1 MLQYICGASSS
12 SFRCVRTYSSSPHAL
27 FPSFSVSL
35 HRQGCSRACVCK
47 WTWSLQLQFVVLV
60 QSEVHSRGIELSA
73 GSQQQRPRLQTNII
87 LIELNI
93 DPRIQIVRRPNGCA
107 SLAKA
112 AWMRPGSILQH
123 LTQTWRTCATLLC
136 SSERSYCEGD
146 EVCHQIN

>member
-1 MLQYICGASSS
+1 MLQYTCGSSSS
-12 SFRCVRTYSSSPHAL
+12 SFRCVEAYSSSPPL
-27 FPSFSVSL
+27 CSLPSL
-35 HRQGCSRACVCK
+35 CPCRQGCSHACVCK

-93 DPRIQIVRRPNGCA
+93 DPHIQIVRRPNGCA

-146 EVCHQIN
+146 EGCHQIN